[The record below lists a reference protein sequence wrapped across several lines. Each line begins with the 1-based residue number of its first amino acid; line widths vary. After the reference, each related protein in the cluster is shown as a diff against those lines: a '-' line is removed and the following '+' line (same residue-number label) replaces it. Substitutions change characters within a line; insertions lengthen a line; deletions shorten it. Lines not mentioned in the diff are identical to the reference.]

1 MADTAR
7 RYREALR
14 TGDLETA
21 VELLAPDVELALP
34 RGTLRGR
41 EDVRAYLEEQT
52 ALDHLDVEV
61 HAAELEPTD
70 GSQVGTTTVGTTTT
84 QVWRWRDGG
93 EVAYSRRSRAEYT
106 VRDGRIVRVEVTHL
120 P

>member
-41 EDVRAYLEEQT
+41 DDVRAYLEEQAT
-52 ALDHLDVEV
+52 LDHLDVEV

-70 GSQVGTTTVGTTTT
+70 GSRVGTTTT

-106 VRDGRIVRVEVTHL
+106 VRDGRIVRVQVTHL

>member
-1 MADTAR
+1 VSGEVADTAR

-41 EDVRAYLEEQT
+41 EHVCAYLQEQT
-52 ALDHLDVEV
+52 TLDHLDVEV
-61 HAAELEPTD
+61 HAAELEETN
-70 GSQVGTTTVGTTTT
+70 GSSVGATTT

-106 VRDGRIVRVEVTHL
+106 VRDGRIVRVEVTNL